1 MVLPPRLRRAIGGA
15 CAIGV
20 SLSLLTVAAC
30 TGGPRPIPSRL
41 PSTAPVMSNYERAT
55 GNTIPRDC
63 GYSSPLPGRPG
74 WSLWLFCDTA
84 VTGARDGK
92 IEHLILGTDT
102 AAAGPYRA
110 GQVPGQLSEIATP
123 PAPLTLTGNGAPQ
136 PFLPVPQGLLL
147 PGGTLPCTGPGAYP
161 ASWITGV
168 TRAPGPA
175 ASSNLL
181 ISYDDYCVT
190 DNAGSLTA
198 EGFGLVEYDP
208 AHNLLGPTG
217 RVFASLA
224 GLPPQQ
230 VLGSPV
236 IGRDG
241 YLYLFGF
248 CAATLTAGC
257 GPGGVFLART
267 LARPGYWQDPLTY
280 TYWTGAGWSPQA
292 AAAASVLPGSA
303 PNPLSPVSPPSPP
316 PSASPASLV
325 SITHRSNHMSPATTT
340 GPTGPASSPSLASTR
355 PLGISV
361 GDYRA
366 AGHGLVMVEQTSL
379 AGSFQVW
386 QAASPA
392 GPWRPVRSGK
402 VPCTKGTQGAADA
415 LCRALI
421 GHPELS
427 TRGQLLISYFDPGRD
442 HVEVSAYSW

>member
-1 MVLPPRLRRAIGGA
+1 
-15 CAIGV
+15 
-20 SLSLLTVAAC
+20 
-30 TGGPRPIPSRL
+30 
-41 PSTAPVMSNYERAT
+41 MSNYERAT

-102 AAAGPYRA
+102 AAACPYRA
-110 GQVPGQLSEIATP
+110 GQVPGRLSEIATP

-267 LARPGYWQDPLTY
+267 LARPGYWQNPLTY

-303 PNPLSPVSPPSPP
+303 PSPLSPVSPPSPS

-325 SITHRSNHMSPATTT
+325 STTHHSNT
-340 GPTGPASSPSLASTR
+340 GPTGPGPSLAR
-355 PLGISV
+355 PGLSV
-361 GDYRA
+361 SPSVTTARPGTAWSWSSRRA
-366 AGHGLVMVEQTSL
+366 
-379 AGSFQVW
+379 W
-386 QAASPA
+386 PAASRCGRPPPQPGRGGRSGAGRCRARRAPRGRRTPSA
-392 GPWRPVRSGK
+392 GP
-402 VPCTKGTQGAADA
+402 
-415 LCRALI
+415 
-421 GHPELS
+421 
-427 TRGQLLISYFDPGRD
+427 
-442 HVEVSAYSW
+442 

>member
-1 MVLPPRLRRAIGGA
+1 VVLPPQLRRAIGGA

-20 SLSLLTVAAC
+20 SVSLLTVAAC
-30 TGGPRPIPSRL
+30 TGGSQPSPT
-41 PSTAPVMSNYERAT
+41 PSAAPSPVTSNYERAT

-84 VTGARDGK
+84 VTGARDTK
-92 IEHLILGTDT
+92 IEQLILGTDT

-110 GQVPGQLSEIATP
+110 GQAPVRLSEIATP
-123 PAPLTLTGNGAPQ
+123 PAPLTLTGDGAPQ

-168 TRAPGPA
+168 TRAPGPS

-267 LARPGYWQDPLTY
+267 LAQPGYWQNPLTY

-303 PNPLSPVSPPSPP
+303 PSPLSPVSPPAPA
-316 PSASPASLV
+316 PSASPATLV
-325 SITHRSNHMSPATTT
+325 STA
-340 GPTGPASSPSLASTR
+340 AATR

-361 GDYRA
+361 ADYRT

-392 GPWRPVRSGK
+392 GPWRPIRSGK

-427 TRGQLLISYFDPGRD
+427 TRSQLLISYFDPGRD
-442 HVEVSAYSW
+442 HVEVSAHSW